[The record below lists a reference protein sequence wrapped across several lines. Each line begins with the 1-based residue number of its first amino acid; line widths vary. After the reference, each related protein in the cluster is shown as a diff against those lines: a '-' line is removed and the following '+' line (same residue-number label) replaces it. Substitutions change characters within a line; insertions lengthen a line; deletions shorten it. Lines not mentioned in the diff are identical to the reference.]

1 MNNFVSILK
10 ELIKIFIF
18 FSLSANCQINNTI
31 LELENNHQICLDRGR
46 NMENCSKR
54 YYFQMDSLVNS
65 ICNQIE
71 KEMNLEDK
79 SKFKKNHQNWLK
91 KRKKFEIKQNSIFQ
105 KKYKSQEWGNEMYL
119 IVYQNDIEFILKR
132 IKYLIKKYKL

>member
-1 MNNFVSILK
+1 MYNFVSILK

>member
-31 LELENNHQICLDRGR
+31 LELENNHQICLDKGK
-46 NMENCSKR
+46 NMENCSKK

-65 ICNQIE
+65 ICNQIK
-71 KEMNLEDK
+71 KEMSLEEK

-119 IVYQNDIEFILKR
+119 IVYQNDVEFILKR